1 MNSKELID
9 ELKMLE
15 GKRVAFAIGFESA
28 ASLNVTEVM
37 PLPPDQRLN
46 NSGNVIIH
54 NGVRD
59 KNGNPEGV
67 TLWARDVADVVWVDD
82 VTCLLYNKYGN
93 TICLLIVK
101 SLGETYNEV

>member
-9 ELKMLE
+9 KLKMLE
-15 GKRVAFAIGFESA
+15 GHRMAFVTDPESA
-28 ASLNVTEVM
+28 VSFKVTAVI

-93 TICLLIVK
+93 TIYLLIVR
-101 SLGETYNEV
+101 SLGEGNE